1 MRKDL
6 IIFTHGA
13 PFVNGENA
21 FLMPEIPLLA
31 ERFERVVLVP
41 NRLQA
46 NVARPRMPSNVEVY
60 DNAPIRN
67 FNPRLGQLNS
77 FFSFSWMREWSDFN
91 SIMDFRHELLYIALV
106 RDFKRRFWQVVRDLN
121 LKLSSTLFY
130 SFWFTE
136 ETSGLAEIAVDR
148 PELRF
153 ISRAHGYDLYDYRV
167 NFRSRYYREL
177 ALDKSSGIYCCSK
190 DGLSHLK
197 EHYCGHG
204 NALKVGYLGVRCSKT
219 ERNFQYARNPKLL
232 KLVTVANLVS
242 GKQICRFLKSLILYS
257 NTRQKMMISYDIIG
271 EGAERD
277 NIALLCKTLPKNLK
291 VTMWG
296 LIPNT
301 DVLRNYETKNYDLFV
316 LPSASEGLSVAIME
330 AMEHGIPALATRV
343 GGLGEVVEDG
353 VTGYLINSNFG
364 DVEVASCIDRFIAA
378 DICQM
383 RFAAMRRIRNN
394 FDCQKLRSE
403 FVNSLLE
410 IT

>member
-46 NVARPRMPSNVEVY
+46 NVAMPIMPLNVEVY

-67 FNPRLGQLNS
+67 FNPRLGQLKS
-77 FFSFSWMREWSDFN
+77 FFGFSWVREWSDFN

-242 GKQICRFLKSLILYS
+242 GKQICRFLKSLIVYS
-257 NTRQKMMISYDIIG
+257 NARQKMMISYDIIG

-353 VTGYLINSNFG
+353 VTGYLINSNFR
-364 DVEVASCIDRFIAA
+364 DAEVASCIDRFIAA

-394 FDCQKLRSE
+394 FECQKLRTE
-403 FVNSLLE
+403 FANSLLE